1 MFAQQLKNKIES
13 IKKAIEADKQKL
25 YDKAQ
30 HEFSTFEDHVQ
41 KMKPYFDVLFA
52 NRNDLLAI
60 DKKTFVLDFCTVHI
74 DSCEVVFSSRD
85 MSTNVSEWLKV
96 TVQPEGTGGLC
107 FEYKVTNS
115 GLSGA
120 YRTFP
125 FPRDVEYKVSSFED
139 LVQTSKHD
147 CWVNFFIDE
156 LSKINRALRVN
167 VDNPDSISDC
177 ILNLL

>member
-30 HEFSTFEDHVQ
+30 HEFSTFENYVWE
-41 KMKPYFDVLFA
+41 MKPYLDTLFA

-60 DKKTFVLDFCTVHI
+60 DKKIFVLDFCTVHI
-74 DSCEVVFSSRD
+74 ESGTVVFSLRD
-85 MSTNVSEWLKV
+85 LATNVSEWLKI
-96 TVQPEGTGGLC
+96 TVQPDSNGGLC
-107 FEYKVTNS
+107 FEYKVTDS

-125 FPRDVEYKVSSFED
+125 FPRDVEYKVSSVDD
-139 LVQTSKHD
+139 LIKTSKHD
-147 CWVNFFIDE
+147 CWINFFIDE

-167 VDNPDSISDC
+167 IDNPDSVGDC